1 LPNHEGLTEN
11 TSAPVQELR
20 EERGCCFYYMRLPP
34 LKYAETLQSRMRRRR
49 LGCAGGKAM
58 KYSGWIMA
66 IMIAVASTTLGH
78 AQSNLTEQSLKT
90 THETMVSTI
99 KTANLVMLQAMIH
112 PRALGFF
119 RESQATVQIRD
130 NYTVA
135 DALPSVIAEFSRFM
149 PFVTDT
155 VYRVVGQ
162 VGIVCMTTVLQPKA
176 GEKQPTRY
184 LRGTY
189 IYISEGGKWTLV
201 SWHGSDTVLAK
212 K

>member
-1 LPNHEGLTEN
+1 
-11 TSAPVQELR
+11 
-20 EERGCCFYYMRLPP
+20 
-34 LKYAETLQSRMRRRR
+34 MRRQR
-49 LGCAGGKAM
+49 LGFARGEAM

-66 IMIAVASTTLGH
+66 IMIAVASTAIGH

-90 THETMVSTI
+90 THETMISNI
-99 KTANLVMLQAMIH
+99 KTANLVVLQAMIH

-130 NYTVA
+130 NYPVA
-135 DALPSVIAEFSRFM
+135 DALPSVIAEISRFM

-162 VGIVCMTTVLQPKA
+162 AGIVCMTAVLQPKV
-176 GEKQPTRY
+176 GEKQPIRY

-189 IYISEGGKWTLV
+189 VYVSEGGKWNLV